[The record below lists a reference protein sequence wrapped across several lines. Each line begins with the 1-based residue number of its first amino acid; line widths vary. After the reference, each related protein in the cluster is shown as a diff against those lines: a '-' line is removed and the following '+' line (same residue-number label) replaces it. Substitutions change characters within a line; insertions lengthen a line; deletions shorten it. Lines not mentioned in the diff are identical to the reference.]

1 MNCKLTVAVALVSGL
16 AYGNSANFPD
26 ADGSHD
32 VSSEAAWGGTLP
44 SSKSL
49 SSAFTSATGGGG
61 TVPYNANTGDVKF
74 YGFEIASG
82 SHRFDFPP
90 AETRTFTVGNNGV
103 YLLATGSTNVIT
115 GGKWKFNAGRFI
127 LASGNGDAT
136 DLHSSLTFAAADIQ
150 SPTVKVGFGSTSH
163 SEIVVSNTV
172 LQATQLTVSETADAG
187 FNRLV
192 LTGESTSFQQKGSGA
207 LFGAG
212 HDSEIVVA
220 DRAVF
225 TNADA
230 DLILGAAAPGH
241 NVLRIADGASLVGPR
256 QIKTTIGD
264 SELPNDAIEV
274 LNGGS
279 LTAQSLLLERT
290 DLLVSNGTVKCT
302 VARPNL
308 GGTSNVVTF
317 AGADAV
323 LDFAGTTDWPL
334 FGGQGGVIVVR
345 DGATLSYEKPI
356 YSSWSSGK
364 KDNVLRICRSG
375 HFSSTSTTGLQF
387 GYLSA
392 DSGNRLEVVDGGT
405 FGARKVNVGSV
416 DQAVLVSNATF
427 TVTGSVRLGYSSVSG
442 VSSSG
447 CRFEI
452 AGATASVT
460 VPTFQTDGDSV
471 LHFAL
476 PESGY
481 AGVPLCITTS
491 FIAAE
496 TARITVDAEAY
507 QRTLTKKTDVVL
519 ATLAFSATKYRTAFA
534 ALLEASNAQLAE
546 KRLSLSSVDDQL
558 VLTVLPPKRGLL
570 LILR

>member
-44 SSKSL
+44 SSKSW

-61 TVPYNANTGDVKF
+61 TVPYNANTGDVTF

-115 GGKWKFNAGRFI
+115 GGKWKFNAGRFV
-127 LASGNGDAT
+127 LASGNVDTT
-136 DLHSSLTFAAADIQ
+136 DLHSSLTFVSADILT
-150 SPTVKVGFGSTSH
+150 PTVKVGFGSTSH

-172 LQATQLTVSETADAG
+172 LQATQLTVSETAAAG
-187 FNRLV
+187 FNRFV
-192 LTGESTSFQQKGSGA
+192 LTGESTAFQQKGSAA

-279 LTAQSLLLERT
+279 LTAENLLLERT

-302 VARPNL
+302 VVRPNL

-323 LDFAGTTDWPL
+323 LDFAGTTAWPL
-334 FGGQGGVIVVR
+334 FGGQGGVIAVR

-356 YSSWSSGK
+356 YSSWGSGK
-364 KDNVLRICRSG
+364 KDNVLRICRNG

-392 DSGNRLEVVDGGT
+392 DSGNRLEVVDNGT
-405 FGARKVNVGSV
+405 LEAYKVAVGSV
-416 DQAVLVSNATF
+416 GQTVLVSNATF
-427 TVTGSVRLGYSSVSG
+427 AVTDSVRLGYSSSG